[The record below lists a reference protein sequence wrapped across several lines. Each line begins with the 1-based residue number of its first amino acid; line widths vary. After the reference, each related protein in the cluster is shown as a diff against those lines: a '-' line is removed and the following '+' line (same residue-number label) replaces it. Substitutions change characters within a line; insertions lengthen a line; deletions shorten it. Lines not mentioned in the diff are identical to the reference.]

1 MKLVIGL
8 PKIELWNEAN
18 DKLIHIIEG
27 VNGYT
32 YDFNNDMIYVDV
44 VYKPEDNDIEIDR
57 YVMKLYFEQY
67 GDTMPPSLGPTKID
81 DYVELH
87 QVEYSECRLVE
98 AKVNEC
104 VTWRHRFFV
113 YPRG

>member
-1 MKLVIGL
+1 MKLVMGL

-18 DKLIHIIEG
+18 DKLIHIIED

-44 VYKPEDNDIEIDR
+44 VYKPEDNNIEIDR
-57 YVMKLYFEQY
+57 YVMKLYFKQYSGMPQLEQ
-67 GDTMPPSLGPTKID
+67 ID
-81 DYVELH
+81 DYVEIH